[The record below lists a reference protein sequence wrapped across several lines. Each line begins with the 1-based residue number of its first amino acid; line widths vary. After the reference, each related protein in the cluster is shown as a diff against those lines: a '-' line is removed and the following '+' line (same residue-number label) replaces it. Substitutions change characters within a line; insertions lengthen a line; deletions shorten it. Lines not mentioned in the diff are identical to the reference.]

1 MWLSIPAPLAALVL
15 IAAAS
20 TGHASGYPL
29 QDPGPAADDPATA
42 VGAAD
47 ARAGHA
53 RMLAYLADPLRQVQY
68 HKIFT
73 GEAELPGLRAAL
85 EQLPPGQQLVKRWDL
100 LGKIGMTE
108 LRLGNTEAAVAA
120 LQEASELAATLPG
133 KADPVGL
140 RMTRFT
146 LALSWMRL
154 AENQNCV
161 AHHTSESCLLPL
173 GEKGVHVDQESAR
186 QAIRVLS
193 DVLADAPGDLPS
205 RWLLNLACMAVG
217 EYPDGVPK
225 AYLIPPSA
233 FASDEPFPR
242 FVDVAPELGLNTMS
256 LSGGVILDDF
266 DGDDVLDIVVSEA
279 HPLGQLRI
287 FAGARDGTFHERTQA
302 AGLAGIFG
310 GLNLVQAD
318 YDGDGALDILVPR
331 GAWMFEQGQI
341 AESLL
346 HNDGHGHFTDVT
358 FAAGLAE
365 ANYPTQ
371 AVAWADYDNDGDL
384 DLYFANES
392 TPRLAAPSQLFRNDG
407 DGTFTDVA
415 ESAGVQNGRYAK
427 GVAFGDYDGD
437 RFPDL
442 YVSNLE
448 PNRLYHNR
456 GDGTFED
463 VAVKLGVT
471 KPERSFPVWFWDF
484 DNDGVLDIYVASF
497 LPRLGPY
504 VLDLLGGES
513 NAELACLYRGD
524 GHGGFKEVA
533 RELGLDEIT
542 VTMGANFGD
551 LDCDGWLDFYLGT
564 GFPDYEALM
573 PNKMYWN
580 RAGKRF
586 SDVTSAGGFGH
597 LQKGHGI
604 AFADLDRDGDTDVFA
619 EMGGAFPGDA
629 FGNALFRNP
638 GFGNH
643 WITVK
648 LVGVRSNR
656 PGIGARI
663 RCEITE
669 NGAKRS
675 VYRHVDS
682 GGSFGANPLRQTLGL
697 GRAAKVDVL
706 EVHWPTSA
714 RTQVFR
720 DVAVDQAF
728 EIREDRD
735 ELRRLE

>member
-1 MWLSIPAPLAALVL
+1 MWLPISALLARLALVATTVFAL
-15 IAAAS
+15 VRA
-20 TGHASGYPL
+20 
-29 QDPGPAADDPATA
+29 QEPGPTAANAAT
-42 VGAAD
+42 D
-47 ARAGHA
+47 AQAAGHA
-53 RMLAYLADPLRQVQY
+53 RMLAYLADPRRQAEYDQ
-68 HKIFT
+68 IFT
-73 GEAELPGLRAAL
+73 GADELPALRAAL
-85 EQLPPGQQLVKRWDL
+85 AELLPGKQSAKRWEL
-100 LGKIGMTE
+100 LGKIAMTE
-108 LRLGNTEAAVAA
+108 LRLGNTQAAVEGFRQACA
-120 LQEASELAATLPG
+120 LNAELAG
-133 KADPVGL
+133 RIDPEGL
-140 RMTRFT
+140 RKPRFF
-146 LALSWMRL
+146 LALSWLRL
-154 AENQNCV
+154 GENQNCV
-161 AHHTSESCLLPL
+161 AHHTSESCLLPI
-173 GEKGVHVDQESAR
+173 GKTGVHVEQEGSR
-186 QAIRVLS
+186 QAIQVL
-193 DVLADAPGDLPS
+193 LALLAENPGDLPS
-205 RWLLNLACMAVG
+205 RWLLNLAYMTVG
-217 EYPDGVPK
+217 EYPEGVPE
-225 AYLIPPSA
+225 AQRIPPSA

-242 FVDVAPELGLNTMS
+242 FVDVAPELGLNSMT
-256 LSGGVILDDF
+256 LSGGVIADDF
-266 DGDDVLDIVVSEA
+266 DGDEVLDLVVSEA
-279 HPLGQLRI
+279 LPTGPLRYFRGQ
-287 FAGARDGTFHERTQA
+287 RDGTFRERTA
-302 AGLAGIFG
+302 EAGLAGLFG
-310 GLNLVQAD
+310 GLNLVQTD

-331 GAWMFEQGQI
+331 GAWMFEHGKI
-341 AESLL
+341 ANSLL
-346 HNDGHGHFTDVT
+346 HNDGHGTFRDVT
-358 FAAGLAE
+358 FAAGLGAQ
-365 ANYPTQ
+365 NYPTQ

-384 DLYFANES
+384 DLYCANES
-392 TPRLAAPSQLFRNDG
+392 SARLTAPSQLFRNDG

-415 ESAGVQNGRYAK
+415 EGAGVQNLRYAK
-427 GVAFGDYDGD
+427 GAVFGDYDGD

-448 PNRLYHNR
+448 PNRLYRNR

-463 VAVKLGVT
+463 VAVRLGVT
-471 KPERSFPVWFWDF
+471 KPERSFPAWFWDF
-484 DNDGVLDIYVASF
+484 DNDGVLDLYVASF

-524 GHGGFKEVA
+524 GQGGFREVA

-551 LDCDGWLDFYLGT
+551 LDNDGWLDFYLGT

-643 WITVK
+643 WVTLK
-648 LVGVRSNR
+648 LLGVRSNR

-663 RCEITE
+663 RCQISAD
-669 NGAKRS
+669 GVSRS
-675 VYRHVDS
+675 VYRHVNS

-697 GRAAKVDVL
+697 GRATRIDVL
-706 EVHWPTSA
+706 EVSWPTSG
-714 RTQVFR
+714 RTQVFH
-720 DVAVDQAF
+720 DVAVDQTF
-728 EIREDRD
+728 EVREDRD